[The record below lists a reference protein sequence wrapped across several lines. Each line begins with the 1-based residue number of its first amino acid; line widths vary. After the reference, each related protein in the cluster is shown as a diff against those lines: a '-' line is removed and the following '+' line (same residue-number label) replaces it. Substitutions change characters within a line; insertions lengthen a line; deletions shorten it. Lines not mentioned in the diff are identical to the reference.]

1 MKDSIVFVL
10 SELFIYSIM
19 LCIVIIAFPALSMQ
33 TAFIIA
39 VIMYVFVTL
48 MTLLLNFSIKTF
60 KDSFFN
66 KKDLDE

>member
-33 TAFIIA
+33 LVFVVA